1 MSGTPILDDH
11 GSFRGTFGMFM
22 DITERK
28 RAEAEEATAFALPPG
43 KYVAV
48 SVTDQGG
55 HRSGKSEENL

>member
-28 RAEAEEATAFALPPG
+28 RAEAERLKIDKLEALGCWPAVLP
-43 KYVAV
+43 
-48 SVTDQGG
+48 TT
-55 HRSGKSEENL
+55 